1 MIPTTGDPSGRS
13 QLKETL
19 APSRECATLE
29 ELAAL
34 ADASLP
40 SPSRARVAVHVA
52 SCERCEVELAL
63 LKEFESA
70 SPRPDEDATVQW
82 IVGRLRR
89 RFREARV
96 AAVTAVPDSHEE
108 EEGFWR
114 RLLRAKPVTGIG
126 FGLAAAMVLV
136 AA

>member
-1 MIPTTGDPSGRS
+1 MIPDGTEDRPDRN

-19 APSRECATLE
+19 APSPECATLE

-40 SPSRARVAVHVA
+40 APSRARVAVHVA

-70 SPRPDEDATVQW
+70 SPRPEEDATVQW

-96 AAVTAVPDSHEE
+96 AAIAPVAAAQEE
-108 EEGFWR
+108 EEGFWG
-114 RLLRAKPVTGIG
+114 RLLRVKPVTG
-126 FGLAAAMVLV
+126 V
-136 AA
+136 